1 MKKQSGV
8 ALLEALFGM
17 VIFLIG
23 ALTMIALQANGI
35 AAQSDAQYRIEAA
48 NRVNQIIGRIN
59 LEVTRASAAAT
70 QAALVTYI
78 HNPGGG
84 NCNFSGGA
92 SANATVADWVDSI
105 TDPDLATY
113 LPGSTTAMQ
122 QILIDTATFNRVTVT
137 VCWLAPGESVARQ
150 HRVISYIN

>member
-1 MKKQSGV
+1 MKKQGGV

-48 NRVNQIIGRIN
+48 NRVDQIIGQIS
-59 LEVTRASAAAT
+59 LEVDRSSVAAT
-70 QAALVTYI
+70 SASLATYALNAIT
-78 HNPGGG
+78 NDT
-84 NCNFSGGA
+84 CNFSGGTL
-92 SANATVADWVDSI
+92 SATVTAWASSI
-105 TDPDLATY
+105 N
-113 LPGSTTAMQ
+113 LPGSTTSMQ
-122 QILIDTATFNRVTVT
+122 QILVDTTAGAYNRVTVT
-137 VCWLAPGESVARQ
+137 VCWLAPGESVTRQ